1 MNKMDFTQPGG
12 FPLDQDVLAFLQNN
26 ITLASA
32 PATLGGDYCILSG
45 CADDGSSVANGVVA
59 IMGEVLPFVGGAKQA
74 KVIIVENAQGLTFE
88 DGITKQVQYTRY
100 ACFGDDGVT
109 AHIWPYFKRNKDGGV
124 LSRLESLE
132 ALNERLDALE
142 RVAAPFFQKGAIMLW
157 NKPANLIP
165 SGWREVADFRGRLP
179 VGYNPA
185 DQDYNEPGKTGGSKT
200 HKLSEANIA
209 EHYHFT
215 VVNDSIDTTWFPWDS
230 GRYLTNVRSMI
241 TQWSKGN
248 GSGKESY
255 VLYGAS
261 NTFPS
266 VQPNI
271 SPTSIAGRSNPDPV
285 NHLNPYRV
293 VLFIEYIGV

>member
-12 FPLDQDVLAFLQNN
+12 FPLDQDVLAFLQDN

-32 PATLGGDYCILSG
+32 LATLGGDYCILSG
-45 CADDGSSVANGVVA
+45 CAEDGSSVSNGVIA
-59 IMGEVLPFVGGAKQA
+59 IMGEILPFVGGAKQS
-74 KVIIVENAQGLTFE
+74 KVIIIEQAQGLTFE
-88 DGITKQVQYTRY
+88 DGITKPVQFTRY
-100 ACFGDDGVT
+100 ACFGDDGVSS
-109 AHIWPYFKRNKDGGV
+109 HNWIYFKRNKGGGV

-132 ALNERLDALE
+132 ALVERLDNLE
-142 RVAAPFFQKGAIMLW
+142 RVAAPFIQKGAIVLW
-157 NKPANLIP
+157 NKAANLIP
-165 SGWREVADFRGRLP
+165 AGWREVVDMRGKLP
-179 VGYNPA
+179 VGYNPT
-185 DQDYNEPGKTGGSKT
+185 DQDYNQEGKTGGSKT
-200 HKLSEANIA
+200 HKLIDANIA

-215 VVNDSIDTTWFPWDS
+215 VVSDAIDTTWFPWDA
-230 GRYLTNVRSMI
+230 GRHLTANRSII
-241 TQWSKGN
+241 TQWNKGN

-261 NTFPS
+261 NTFPT

-293 VLFIEYIGV
+293 VLFIEFIGD